1 MALDLSELA
10 TMDATGQAELVRRRE
25 LTPLELVDAAITRI
39 ESVNPA
45 INAVITPLF
54 DEARA
59 AAISRELPAGPFRG
73 VPFLLK
79 DIGAMQ
85 KEQPYYMGNRALRDA
100 GYRSPS
106 DTVLGARFRS
116 AGFITLG
123 KTNTPEF
130 GAQCTTQPL
139 AFGPTRN
146 PWDLERS
153 TSGSSGGSCAAV
165 AAGIVPVAHANDQ
178 GGSIRL
184 PAGWC
189 GLVGLKPSRGRVS
202 WHSTSRSIVEFVV
215 SRTVRDVAAVLDA
228 VQGSEPGDLYL
239 IPAPARRYSEEL
251 GTDPGKLRI
260 GMLSSNPFW
269 KVHPQCVS
277 AVAATA
283 RLLESLGH
291 RVEESFP
298 QALFD
303 AEQGPRLQ
311 PLGLPGWRAF
321 IQMLGYLLNRPVTQE
336 DVEPYLWSLSR
347 PDQPAVP
354 AEDYIRAIE
363 WQNFW
368 AIRVAQ
374 WWTTGFDLLLTPTD
388 SEPPAILADLTPPQD
403 KPWKLLPKIGQH
415 LFFTSPF
422 NVTGQ
427 PAISLPLHWTPE
439 GLPVGVQLVG
449 AIGREDQLIRVARQL
464 EQAQPWIERRPRVHA

>member
-1 MALDLSELA
+1 MGLDVSELS
-10 TMDATGQAELVRRRE
+10 TMDATAQAELVRRHE
-25 LTPLELVDAAITRI
+25 LTPLELVDAAIARI

-45 INAVITPLF
+45 INAVISPLF
-54 DEARA
+54 EEARA
-59 AAISRELPAGPFRG
+59 VAVSRELPSGPFRG

-79 DIGAMQ
+79 DAGAMQ
-85 KEQPYYMGNRALRDA
+85 KGQPYYMGNRALRDA
-100 GYRSPS
+100 DYRSPS
-106 DTVLGARFRS
+106 DTILGARFRS

-165 AAGIVPVAHANDQ
+165 AAGMVPVAHGNDS

-189 GLVGLKPSRGRVS
+189 GLVGLKPSRGRIS

-215 SRTVRDVAAVLDA
+215 SRTVRDAAAVLDA
-228 VQGSEPGDLYL
+228 VQGSEPGDFYL
-239 IPAPARRYSEEL
+239 IPPPARRYTEEL
-251 GTDPGKLRI
+251 GEDPGKLRI
-260 GMLSSNPFW
+260 GMLARTPFGE
-269 KVHPQCVS
+269 VHPQCASV
-277 AVAATA
+277 VAATA
-283 RLLESLGH
+283 MLLESLGH

-298 QALFD
+298 EALFD
-303 AEQGPRLQ
+303 PEQGPRLQ
-311 PLGLPGWRAF
+311 PLELPGMRAF
-321 IQMLGYLLNRPVTQE
+321 IMLLGFLLNRPVTQE
-336 DVEPYLWSLSR
+336 DVEPYLWSLTR
-347 PDQPAVP
+347 PDKPGVP
-354 AEDYIRAIE
+354 AEDYMRAMD

-368 AIRVAQ
+368 AVRVAQ

-388 SEPPAILADLTPPQD
+388 FEPPAMLADLTPPQD
-403 KPWKLLPKIGQH
+403 KPWKLVSKIGQH

-427 PAISLPLHWTPE
+427 PAISLPLHWTRE
-439 GLPVGVQLVG
+439 GLPVGVQLV
-449 AIGREDQLIRVARQL
+449 AAMGREDLLIRVARQL
-464 EQAQPWIERRPRVHA
+464 EQAQPWSDRRPPVHA